1 MPDAVAPPKP
11 VALDARGIVRPEA
24 GLTRFQLDR
33 YAPSPAVARFVDR
46 YWVVTWDLTGQEPYA
61 QPVFA
66 HPVVNVVFGDGP
78 PTVYGVTTAIGT
90 RVLEG
95 AGRALGIMF
104 RPAGFRP
111 FLGRVLS
118 GITDQALA
126 LADVFGPQVTRL
138 EAEVLAAGEPEAMAA
153 TADAFLAAL
162 VPPEPQPSEATSV
175 VVERVAGDPSLVRVD
190 DLADE
195 VGVSPRQLQRRFA
208 DHVGASPKSVIRR
221 YRLYEAAERA
231 RLGTYEDWAAL
242 ASELGYSD
250 QAHLTRDFTAVIGM
264 PPDRYAR
271 ACRS

>member
-162 VPPEPQPSEATSV
+162 VPPEPQPSEATS
-175 VVERVAGDPSLVRVD
+175 RRWSNGWPATRRWSGWTTWPTRSGSAPASSSAGSPTTWGPAPSRSSAATD
-190 DLADE
+190 CT
-195 VGVSPRQLQRRFA
+195 RRPSGPGSA
-208 DHVGASPKSVIRR
+208 PTRTGPPWPPSS
-221 YRLYEAAERA
+221 
-231 RLGTYEDWAAL
+231 GTA
-242 ASELGYSD
+242 
-250 QAHLTRDFTAVIGM
+250 TRPT
-264 PPDRYAR
+264 
-271 ACRS
+271 